1 MGKKVSRRP
10 SRAMRSGRIEPEAL
24 PGWLQLINE
33 NIQWLNREYPVWFE
47 FLNVVREA
55 RDAFGGW
62 PDWCLLPLAP
72 SIYLFNQAFA
82 TDNDLDVID
91 HFVLMNALFA
101 WGHTKTVW
109 HFDDELARALEETT
123 SLDAVPSELM
133 FRLPGWAVATPIGEV
148 VAITL
153 LDYDSNPDRGSEL
166 QISVLSRDE
175 DGLVHTPITIPLRY
189 RTLGEGLR
197 AFIADVEHIAQ
208 LHTTAALLNTN
219 PEDLI
224 KATGALAEQIVRKVA
239 ARLCYLLAEEPD
251 VSERVPPEPHRGK
264 ARRQVRLGTQPA
276 QPIRELDVG
285 FRVGAALLATRA
297 AESHSLA
304 TDDEPVSWP
313 SQPKSTV

>member
-1 MGKKVSRRP
+1 MGKVSRRP
-10 SRAMRSGRIEPEAL
+10 SRATRPGRSDPEAL

-33 NIQWLNREYPVWFE
+33 IIQWLNREYPGWFE
-47 FLNVVREA
+47 FLNVVRAA
-55 RDAFGGW
+55 RDELGGW
-62 PDWCLLPLAP
+62 PDWCLLPLTP
-72 SIYLFNQAFA
+72 SIYLFNQAYL
-82 TDNDLDVID
+82 TDNDLDSID

-109 HFDDELARALEETT
+109 HFDDELAHALEETT

-148 VAITL
+148 VAITR

-224 KATGALAEQIVRKVA
+224 KATGALAEQIVTQTV
-239 ARLCYLLAEEPD
+239 ARLCYLLGEEPD
-251 VSERVPPEPHRGK
+251 ISERVPPTPHRGR
-264 ARRQVRLGTQPA
+264 ARQARLGTQPA

-297 AESHSLA
+297 AESSPFA
-304 TDDEPVSWP
+304 MYDEPVGGP